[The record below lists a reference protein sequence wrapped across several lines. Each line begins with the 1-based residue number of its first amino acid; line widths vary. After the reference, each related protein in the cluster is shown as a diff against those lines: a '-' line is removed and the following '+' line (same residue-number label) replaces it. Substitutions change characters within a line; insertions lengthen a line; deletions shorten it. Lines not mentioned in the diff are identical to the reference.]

1 MKKIAIVLLCLLFA
15 KAASAQKDSLSFNE
29 HNKYIYY
36 KVVEQPGLTA
46 DTFQNRALYFLKIN
60 YPKNKTELA
69 GAPATITGSG
79 EFLVLTGLSVAKH
92 VVGEI
97 TYTFTIGYKNQKYR
111 YWLTDFVYTP
121 YKTDR
126 YGNSVPEQ
134 GVEIP
139 LESGLS
145 KLEKAE
151 LNNCLDQSGAY
162 GIQFGKKIKE
172 YMMRVSPTKPAEAKK
187 KVISTKDW

>member
-1 MKKIAIVLLCLLFA
+1 MKKIVVVLLCLLFA
-15 KAASAQKDSLSFNE
+15 KAASAQKDSLSFDE

-46 DTFQNRALYFLKIN
+46 DTFQNRVLYFLKIN
-60 YPKNKTELA
+60 YPKNKIEQA
-69 GAPATITGSG
+69 AAPATITGTG
-79 EFLVLTGLSVAKH
+79 KFLVLTGLSVAKH
-92 VVGEI
+92 VAGEI
-97 TYTFTIGYKNQKYR
+97 SYSFTVGYKDQKYR

-134 GVEIP
+134 GVQIP
-139 LESGLS
+139 LENGLS
-145 KLEKAE
+145 KLEKVE
-151 LNNCLDQSGAY
+151 LSNCLDQSGTY
-162 GIQFGKKIKE
+162 SIKFGGKIKE
-172 YMMRVSPTKPAEAKK
+172 YMLRVSATKPAETKK

>member
-1 MKKIAIVLLCLLFA
+1 MKKIVVVLLCLLFA
-15 KAASAQKDSLSFNE
+15 KAASAQKDSLSFDE

-36 KVVEQPGLTA
+36 KVVEQPGLTI

-60 YPKNKTELA
+60 YPKNKIDKATE
-69 GAPATITGSG
+69 PDTITGTG
-79 EFLVLTGLSVAKH
+79 KFLVLTGLSVAKH
-92 VVGEI
+92 VEGEI
-97 TYTFTIGYKNQKYR
+97 SYTFTIGYKDQKYR

-134 GVEIP
+134 GTEIP

-145 KLEKAE
+145 KMEKAD
-151 LNNCLDQSGAY
+151 LNSCLEQSGAY

-172 YMMRVSPTKPAEAKK
+172 YMVRVSATKPAEAKK

>member
-1 MKKIAIVLLCLLFA
+1 MKKIVVVLLCLLFA
-15 KAASAQKDSLSFNE
+15 KVASAQKDSLSFDE

-46 DTFQNRALYFLKIN
+46 DTFQNRALYFLKVN
-60 YPKNKTELA
+60 YPKNKTDQS
-69 GAPATITGSG
+69 GAPTTITGTG
-79 EFLVLTGLSVAKH
+79 KFLVLTGLSVAKH
-92 VVGEI
+92 VAGEI
-97 TYTFTIGYKNQKYR
+97 SYTFTIGYKEQKYR

-151 LNNCLDQSGAY
+151 LNNCLEQSGAY

-172 YMMRVSPTKPAEAKK
+172 YMVRVSATKPAEAKK

>member
-1 MKKIAIVLLCLLFA
+1 MKKIVVVLLCLLFA
-15 KAASAQKDSLSFNE
+15 KAASAQKDSLSFDE

-60 YPKNKTELA
+60 YPKNKIA
-69 GAPATITGSG
+69 QASPATITGSG
-79 EFLVLTGLSVAKH
+79 KFLILTGLSVAKH
-92 VVGEI
+92 VAGEVS
-97 TYTFTIGYKNQKYR
+97 YTFTIGYKDQKYR

-134 GVEIP
+134 GVEIS

-145 KLEKAE
+145 KLEKVE
-151 LNNCLDQSGAY
+151 LNNCLEQSGAY
-162 GIQFGKKIKE
+162 GIQFGGKLKE
-172 YMMRVSPTKPAEAKK
+172 YMLRPSATKPVETKK

>member
-1 MKKIAIVLLCLLFA
+1 MKKIVVVLLCLLVA
-15 KAASAQKDSLSFNE
+15 KAALAQKDSLSFDE

-60 YPKNKTELA
+60 YPKNKIDQA
-69 GAPATITGSG
+69 GAPATITGTG
-79 EFLVLTGLSVAKH
+79 KFLVLTGLSVAKH
-92 VVGEI
+92 VAGEI
-97 TYTFTIGYKNQKYR
+97 NYTFTIGYKDQKYR
-111 YWLTDFVYTP
+111 YWLTGFVYSP

-145 KLEKAE
+145 KLEKSE
-151 LNNCLDQSGAY
+151 LNSCLEQSGTY
-162 GIQFGKKIKE
+162 SIKFGNKLKE
-172 YMMRVSPTKPAEAKK
+172 YMVRVSATKPTVAKK

>member
-1 MKKIAIVLLCLLFA
+1 MKKIIVVLLCLLFA
-15 KAASAQKDSLSFNE
+15 KAASAQKDSLSFDE

-46 DTFQNRALYFLKIN
+46 DTFQTRALYFLKIN
-60 YPKNKTELA
+60 YPKNKINQAVE
-69 GAPATITGSG
+69 PSTITGSG
-79 EFLVLTGLSVAKH
+79 KFLILTGLSVAKH
-92 VVGEI
+92 VAGEVS
-97 TYTFTIGYKNQKYR
+97 YTFTIGYKDQKYR
-111 YWLTDFVYTP
+111 YWLTNFVYTP

-139 LESGLS
+139 LENGLS
-145 KLEKAE
+145 KLEKVE
-151 LNNCLDQSGAY
+151 LNNCLEQSGAY
-162 GIQFGKKIKE
+162 GIQFGNKIKE
-172 YMMRVSPTKPAEAKK
+172 YMVRVSATKPAENKK

>member
-1 MKKIAIVLLCLLFA
+1 MKKIVVVLLCLLFA
-15 KAASAQKDSLSFNE
+15 KAALAQKDSLSFDE

-36 KVVEQPGLTA
+36 KVVEQAGLTA

-60 YPKNKTELA
+60 YPKNKIDQA
-69 GAPATITGSG
+69 AAPSTITGSG
-79 EFLVLTGLSVAKH
+79 KFLVLTGLAVAKH
-92 VVGEI
+92 VAGEI
-97 TYTFTIGYKNQKYR
+97 SYTFTIGYKDQKYR

-139 LESGLS
+139 LESSLS
-145 KLEKAE
+145 KLEKVE
-151 LNNCLDQSGAY
+151 LNNCLEESGAY
-162 GIQFGKKIKE
+162 SIQFGNKIKE
-172 YMMRVSPTKPAEAKK
+172 YMVRVSATKPAETKK